1 MDLAL
6 WNSTVGT
13 AGVTQVLP
21 CSPDHKVEYTGTL
34 LSLLVLKV
42 LTCFTFNVYWSHVQ
56 VYNMFDSVP

>member
-1 MDLAL
+1 MMDLAL

-42 LTCFTFNVYWSHVQ
+42 LTCFTFNVYWSHV
-56 VYNMFDSVP
+56 